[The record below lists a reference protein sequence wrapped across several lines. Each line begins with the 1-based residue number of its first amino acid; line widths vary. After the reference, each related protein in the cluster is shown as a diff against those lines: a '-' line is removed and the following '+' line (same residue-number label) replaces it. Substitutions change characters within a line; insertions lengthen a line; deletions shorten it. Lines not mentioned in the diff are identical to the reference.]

1 MGELKLRELRRRAE
15 AALGPRFDI
24 REFHDRV
31 LAGGTVTLPI
41 LEARIDAYIRSKR

>member
-15 AALGPRFDI
+15 DALGARFDV
-24 REFHDRV
+24 REFHDRI
-31 LAGGTVTLPI
+31 LSGGTVTLPI